1 MNINKKNY
9 YYLIPRFIGR
19 NALDFIIIVGTV
31 FSFLFLA
38 ICKALIP
45 PIYLSEYLKQIIRIG
60 WASLPVVGLTA
71 FFTGGALAL
80 QIYSGG
86 TRLNAE
92 NAVPSIVA
100 IGFLRELGP
109 VLCVLMVAGR
119 GSASIAAEIATMK
132 VTEQIDALTT
142 LGTDPVKF
150 LVSPRIIV
158 TTVFLPILTTIG
170 NIIGIFGGY
179 LISTERL
186 GFNPT
191 LYIESSIS
199 YIEFSDIYSSLI
211 KASVFGM
218 IISTM
223 GCYFGFKASRGALGV
238 GKATTDAVVFSSIL
252 ILAFNYFLTELL
264 FRS

>member
-109 VLCVLMVAGR
+109 
-119 GSASIAAEIATMK
+119 
-132 VTEQIDALTT
+132 ALA
-142 LGTDPVKF
+142 V
-150 LVSPRIIV
+150 
-158 TTVFLPILTTIG
+158 
-170 NIIGIFGGY
+170 NGY
-179 LISTERL
+179 
-186 GFNPT
+186 NNC
-191 LYIESSIS
+191 
-199 YIEFSDIYSSLI
+199 
-211 KASVFGM
+211 K
-218 IISTM
+218 
-223 GCYFGFKASRGALGV
+223 
-238 GKATTDAVVFSSIL
+238 
-252 ILAFNYFLTELL
+252 
-264 FRS
+264 